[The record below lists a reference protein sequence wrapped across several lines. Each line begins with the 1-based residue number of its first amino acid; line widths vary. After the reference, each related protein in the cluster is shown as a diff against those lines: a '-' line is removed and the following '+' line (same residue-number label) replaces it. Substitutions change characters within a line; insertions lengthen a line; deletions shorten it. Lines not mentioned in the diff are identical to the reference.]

1 MKVWYAHIMSK
12 QQKPKVYRARGG
24 AEHAIAERN
33 RGAGIHKD
41 RRTKRNRTRSA
52 QKRTA
57 IREYS

>member
-1 MKVWYAHIMSK
+1 MKKS
-12 QQKPKVYRARGG
+12 QKPKVYTARAG